1 MCLGGDTHTLPNK
14 DSVTIGRAFFHPH
27 TEIISSEHCPEENI
41 YLSSPEHKRVQ
52 STCTHTFMSPRKT
65 VHRHMGL
72 SVLPI
77 SARKPMESL
86 PSHSPREV
94 VGTTSNSAITACVH
108 GSRRPCDC
116 RNDLPRGHG
125 PSGQG
130 AWLRQSVTSVSFWA
144 GGQRRASHV
153 QRQRGKQLCGRGNHK
168 LGGRLCPS

>member
-1 MCLGGDTHTLPNK
+1 MHTLPNK
-14 DSVTIGRAFFHPH
+14 DSVTIVRAFFHPH

-86 PSHSPREV
+86 PFSQP
-94 VGTTSNSAITACVH
+94 
-108 GSRRPCDC
+108 
-116 RNDLPRGHG
+116 
-125 PSGQG
+125 
-130 AWLRQSVTSVSFWA
+130 
-144 GGQRRASHV
+144 QRSCWHHL
-153 QRQRGKQLCGRGNHK
+153 KLCHNC
-168 LGGRLCPS
+168 LCSWQQEAM